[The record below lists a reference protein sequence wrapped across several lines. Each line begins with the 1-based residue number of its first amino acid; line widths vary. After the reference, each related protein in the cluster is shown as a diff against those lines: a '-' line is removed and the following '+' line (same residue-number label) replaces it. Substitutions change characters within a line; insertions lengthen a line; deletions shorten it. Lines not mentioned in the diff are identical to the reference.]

1 MPWSPE
7 KRAQAAERMRARNA
21 DPAFKAASA
30 ERMRA
35 RHADPEF
42 KAKLTALH
50 ADPAFKAAS
59 AERKRAL
66 NADRHHWSCPRG
78 YEALY
83 RKVRAI
89 LGAAAAK
96 AEITA
101 LARGEAARATT
112 EAFTAGAAT

>member
-21 DPAFKAASA
+21 DPAFKAAAA
-30 ERMRA
+30 ERLR
-35 RHADPEF
+35 
-42 KAKLTALH
+42 ALH

-59 AERKRAL
+59 AERMRAL
-66 NADRHHWSCPRG
+66 NADRRHWLCPPG
-78 YEALY
+78 YEPLY

>member
-21 DPAFKAASA
+21 DPAFKAAAA
-30 ERMRA
+30 ERMR
-35 RHADPEF
+35 
-42 KAKLTALH
+42 ALH
-50 ADPAFKAAS
+50 ADPAFRAAS
-59 AERKRAL
+59 AERMRAL
-66 NADRHHWSCPRG
+66 NADRRHWLCPPG

>member
-21 DPAFKAASA
+21 DPEFKAAAA

-35 RHADPEF
+35 LHADPEF

-59 AERKRAL
+59 AERMRAL

>member
-7 KRAQAAERMRARNA
+7 KRAQAAERMRTRNA
-21 DPAFKAASA
+21 DPAFKAAAA

-35 RHADPEF
+35 LHADPAF
-42 KAKLTALH
+42 RAKLTALH
-50 ADPAFKAAS
+50 ADPAFRAAS
-59 AERKRAL
+59 AERMRAL
-66 NADRHHWSCPRG
+66 NADRRHWLCPPG